1 MGYPDKHNE
10 NPVWIFI
17 GRPYGRILLLQNP
30 GLFTL
35 EMPSRLSYSIALA
48 VFLFDQLAKKYI
60 SKSLSL
66 GRSIPVIKDIFHLTL
81 VHNSG
86 VAFGLFKN
94 RQAFFIIITSIVIL
108 YITLALFLN
117 RKQNSLSSRIAFG
130 LILGG
135 ACGNLLDRLRLGF
148 IVDFFD
154 FRIWPVF
161 NIADSAI
168 TIGIFIL
175 AIDFLVRPKQEAGD
189 NKYRVT

>member
-1 MGYPDKHNE
+1 MLSC
-10 NPVWIFI
+10 
-17 GRPYGRILLLQNP
+17 LLWL
-30 GLFTL
+30 
-35 EMPSRLSYSIALA
+35 IAIA

-66 GRSIPVIKDIFHLTL
+66 GQSIPVIKNIFHLTL
-81 VHNSG
+81 VHNTG

-94 RQAFFIIITSIVIL
+94 RQAFFIIITSVVIL
-108 YITLALFLN
+108 YIALVLFLN

-135 ACGNLLDRLRLGF
+135 AGGNLLDRLRLGF

-175 AIDFLVRPKQEAGD
+175 AVDFIMRPKQESGD
-189 NKYRVT
+189 KR

>member
-1 MGYPDKHNE
+1 M
-10 NPVWIFI
+10 
-17 GRPYGRILLLQNP
+17 
-30 GLFTL
+30 
-35 EMPSRLSYSIALA
+35 LSCLSWLIALA
-48 VFLFDQLAKKYI
+48 VFIFDQLAKKYF

-66 GRSIPVIKDIFHLTL
+66 GRSIPVIKNVFHLSL
-81 VHNSG
+81 VHNTG

-94 RQAFFIIITSIVIL
+94 QQALFIIITSIVIL
-108 YITLALFLN
+108 YIALALFLN

-168 TIGIFIL
+168 TIGICLL
-175 AIDFLVRPKQEAGD
+175 AVDLIMRPKQEAKG
-189 NKYRVT
+189 

>member
-1 MGYPDKHNE
+1 M
-10 NPVWIFI
+10 
-17 GRPYGRILLLQNP
+17 
-30 GLFTL
+30 
-35 EMPSRLSYSIALA
+35 LSCLSWLIAIA

-66 GRSIPVIKDIFHLTL
+66 GRSIPVIKNVFHLTL

-94 RQAFFIIITSIVIL
+94 RQAFFIIVTSIVIL
-108 YITLALFLN
+108 CIALALFLN
-117 RKQNSLSSRIAFG
+117 RKQNSLSRRIAFG

-168 TIGIFIL
+168 TIGICLL
-175 AIDFLVRPKQEAGD
+175 AVDLIMRPKQEAKD
-189 NKYRVT
+189 RVHRVY

>member
-1 MGYPDKHNE
+1 
-10 NPVWIFI
+10 
-17 GRPYGRILLLQNP
+17 
-30 GLFTL
+30 
-35 EMPSRLSYSIALA
+35 MPKSLTDMSIRLSWLIGLT
-48 VFLFDQLAKKYI
+48 VFLFDQLAKQYI
-60 SKSLSL
+60 SKNLSL
-66 GRSIPVIKDIFHLTL
+66 GRSIPVIKNVFHLTL
-81 VHNSG
+81 VHNTG

-94 RQAFFIIITSIVIL
+94 RQVLFIIITSIVIL
-108 YITLALFLN
+108 YIALALFLN

-148 IVDFFD
+148 IVDFFV
-154 FRIWPVF
+154 FPIWPVF